1 VRRAARLALVASVAI
16 GTGWLGLE
24 SLLPPTLPTPPQ
36 ASLVIS
42 GVTVINP
49 GVARLE
55 DRSLVLRAGRIA
67 AVRPRAEGDPPPLCE
82 GCFAVPGLI
91 DAHVHTPPRIAIG
104 NQDLFALL
112 YLAHG
117 ITTVRDVGAS
127 DGSIAHH
134 AERLA
139 EGALPGPRMVRCGP
153 VLDGDPPGW
162 PVATVVRGAAD
173 AAPLV
178 ERLADDGVGCIKVY
192 NEVSRE
198 AFTAIAHAAR
208 RRGLPL
214 VGHVPHAVGLGGVSD
229 FESQH
234 LTGVPYLHH
243 PRPPYGWDI
252 RDEDVMALDEAE
264 VAEALTL
271 ARRQRVAFTPTL
283 ANFQL
288 RLSASDPARFA
299 PPPGAAL
306 LPAFWG
312 DAWQIIAGHPD
323 GEPAIERRLE
333 SVVALRGLVRR
344 AHGLGIPI
352 LAGTDTLMPFV
363 VPGESLHLE
372 LEALQEAFGDA
383 EAALATA
390 TTVSGRRIAEGEIG
404 TIAPG
409 ARADLLLLREDP
421 TRRLGALRDWS
432 HVFADGRPYD
442 RATVDGWLDRYRR
455 HFHGRLYEG
464 VVGTI
469 AGLAV
474 HGFGKPPNDE
484 PDEPVETAAAAV
496 SFP

>member
-1 VRRAARLALVASVAI
+1 MRRTTRAALLAAVSV
-16 GTGWLGLE
+16 GVGGLGLRN
-24 SLLPPTLPTPPQ
+24 LLPPPLPTPPQ
-36 ASLVIS
+36 ASLVLS

-49 GVARLE
+49 GVGRLG

-67 AVRPRAEGDPPPLCE
+67 AVRRREAGDPAPLCD
-82 GCFAVPGLI
+82 GCFALPGLI

-104 NQDLFALL
+104 NQELFALL

-117 ITTVRDVGAS
+117 VTTVRDVGAS
-127 DGSIAHH
+127 DASIAHH

-139 EGALPGPRMVRCGP
+139 RGALPGPRMIRCGP

-173 AAPLV
+173 APALV
-178 ERLADDGVGCIKVY
+178 DRLADEGVGCIKVY

-198 AFTAIAHAAR
+198 AFTAIEFAAR
-208 RRGLPL
+208 SRGLPL

-234 LTGVPYLHH
+234 LTGVPYLHR
-243 PRPPYGWDI
+243 PRPPHGWDI
-252 RDEDVMALDEAE
+252 RDEDVTALEE
-264 VAEALTL
+264 SEIVEALTL

-283 ANFQL
+283 ANFRL
-288 RLSASDPARFA
+288 RLSASDPVRFA
-299 PPPGAAL
+299 PTAGFDL
-306 LPAFWG
+306 LPAFWN
-312 DAWQIIAGHPD
+312 DAWQIIAGHPE
-323 GEPAIERRLE
+323 GERAIERRLE
-333 SVVALRGLVRR
+333 SVLALRRLVHR

-372 LEALQEAFGDA
+372 IEALHEAFGDA
-383 EAALATA
+383 EAALAAA

-404 TIAPG
+404 VIAPG

-421 TRRLGALRDWS
+421 TRRLGALRDWA
-432 HVFADGRPYD
+432 HVFADGRRYD
-442 RATVDGWLDRYRR
+442 RPTVDGWLDRYRR

-469 AGLAV
+469 AGIAV
-474 HGFGKPPNDE
+474 DGFGKPPKDE
-484 PDEPVETAAAAV
+484 PTGPVETAAAAV